1 MLLTY
6 LDRASLFSGPNS
18 QLLNYAKKS
27 TVAIDVGVQTDSIMV
42 GINGHKTIHD
52 DPGTD
57 ITEEDAV
64 TSLPASALASV
75 LKWSK
80 DIAAD
85 IHLFSGISV
94 VHCQL
99 VAEFSHQPLA
109 LQRLT
114 EIATGQL
121 FGSFLSW
128 RLSIIRIIWGSE
140 FLHRYRRDRRR
151 IPNGNEHDF
160 SRSLQGS

>member
-1 MLLTY
+1 
-6 LDRASLFSGPNS
+6 
-18 QLLNYAKKS
+18 LNLPKRS
-27 TVAIDVGVQTDSIMV
+27 TVAIDVGVQTDSVMV
-42 GINGHKTIHD
+42 GINGQKPIYD
-52 DPGTD
+52 DLGTD

-94 VHCQL
+94 IHDQAVP
-99 VAEFSHQPLA
+99 EFTHQSLA

-121 FGSFLSW
+121 LEDFHCAELTYYRQSYLGPRVPALSSQGQAE
-128 RLSIIRIIWGSE
+128 SIKWLRA
-140 FLHRYRRDRRR
+140 
-151 IPNGNEHDF
+151 
-160 SRSLQGS
+160 